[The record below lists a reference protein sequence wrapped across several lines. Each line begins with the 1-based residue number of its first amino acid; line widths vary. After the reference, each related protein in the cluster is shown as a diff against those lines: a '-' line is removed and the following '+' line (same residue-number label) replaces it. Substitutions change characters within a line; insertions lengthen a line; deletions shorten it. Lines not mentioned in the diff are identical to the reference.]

1 MQQSKMKD
9 DKVPKLARKQM
20 ESEPKAKKANKINP
34 QTV

>member
-1 MQQSKMKD
+1 MQQCKMKE